1 MERIQEAL
9 GTAMDRHLRLYFA
22 AHEGRLPQAGLY
34 ERVLR
39 EIERPLFTHALAACQ
54 GNQVQAAKLLGLNRN
69 TLRKKLQELEIA
81 ARPYRKRQ
89 SETGGVKVLS
99 RRLQRK
105 LNGKLPVKEPVKSTL
120 KSPSQKA
127 A

>member
-69 TLRKKLQELEIA
+69 TLRKKLQELDIA
-81 ARPYRKRQ
+81 ARPYRKRVADA
-89 SETGGVKVLS
+89 EATRVLS
-99 RRLQRK
+99 RRLRRR
-105 LNGKLPVKEPVKSTL
+105 LSTAAE
-120 KSPSQKA
+120 KKA